1 MKADMK
7 CLVDGLTTKLEERL
21 GENGRD
27 GITHAMHFL
36 FLSSWPQRIEDA
48 GITPVPLRIEC
59 FFGLFCRTQVLEN

>member
-1 MKADMK
+1 MKVDMK

-36 FLSSWPQRIEDA
+36 P
-48 GITPVPLRIEC
+48 
-59 FFGLFCRTQVLEN
+59 